1 MRLIPL
7 VFLLAACGGAP
18 RVAPRPVA
26 AGTRIAFEIQK
37 DALLAPGLPDDLAAE
52 LRTQLIAARL
62 GVPVEADA
70 DLVIR
75 VRVSSANFTQAT
87 EWQWQVVQPTGQAT
101 LLAGR
106 DTAAFGITVEDLA
119 GQVMTALA
127 TLDTTAYAR
136 GGAPPVVAA
145 PPALPAEGAA
155 VAEDPRKWAVV
166 VGVERYREPLA
177 VATGAESDARAFADF
192 ARRRLGVPEANT
204 RILLGDRATRAD
216 LAGALMEWL
225 PRNAVEPGGTVYVFF
240 SGHGAPDPETGDAYL
255 VPFDANPTYIK
266 SGGLRLSELQG
277 TLGGL
282 KNQQV
287 YLFLDACFS
296 GQGDRSVLAAGTRPL
311 VPIKALAAAAGLVTL
326 AAAGASETTGTHP
339 GGHGLFTHHLLAALN
354 GAADADG
361 NGTTLAEVRD
371 HVVQQVRV
379 EARRQNRDQTPT
391 LAVPTGFDV
400 NTLLVPRR

>member
-145 PPALPAEGAA
+145 PPALPAE
-155 VAEDPRKWAVV
+155 
-166 VGVERYREPLA
+166 
-177 VATGAESDARAFADF
+177 
-192 ARRRLGVPEANT
+192 
-204 RILLGDRATRAD
+204 
-216 LAGALMEWL
+216 
-225 PRNAVEPGGTVYVFF
+225 
-240 SGHGAPDPETGDAYL
+240 
-255 VPFDANPTYIK
+255 
-266 SGGLRLSELQG
+266 
-277 TLGGL
+277 
-282 KNQQV
+282 
-287 YLFLDACFS
+287 
-296 GQGDRSVLAAGTRPL
+296 
-311 VPIKALAAAAGLVTL
+311 
-326 AAAGASETTGTHP
+326 
-339 GGHGLFTHHLLAALN
+339 
-354 GAADADG
+354 
-361 NGTTLAEVRD
+361 
-371 HVVQQVRV
+371 
-379 EARRQNRDQTPT
+379 
-391 LAVPTGFDV
+391 
-400 NTLLVPRR
+400 

>member
-7 VFLLAACGGAP
+7 VFLLAACGGQAP
-18 RVAPRPVA
+18 VAPRPTAV
-26 AGTRIAFEIQK
+26 GTRIAFEIQK
-37 DALLAPGLPDDLAAE
+37 DALLAPGLPDDLAVE
-52 LRTQLIAARL
+52 LRTQLIASRL

-70 DLVIR
+70 DLVIQ
-75 VRVSSANFTQAT
+75 VRIPSANFTQAT
-87 EWQWQVVQPTGQAT
+87 EWQWQVVDPARQAT
-101 LLAGR
+101 LVAGR
-106 DTAAFGITVEDLA
+106 DAAAFGTSVEDLA
-119 GQVMTALA
+119 RQVLHALA
-127 TLDTTAYAR
+127 TLDTAAYAR
-136 GGAPPVVAA
+136 GEAVVPAVVKAPAA
-145 PPALPAEGAA
+145 PTEA
-155 VAEDPRKWAVV
+155 VPEDPRKWAVV
-166 VGVERYREPLA
+166 IGVEQYREPLA
-177 VATGAESDARAFADF
+177 VATGALADARAFADF
-192 ARRRLGVPEANT
+192 ARARLGVPEANT

-266 SGGLRLSELQG
+266 SGGLRLTELQG
-277 TLGGL
+277 ALSEL
-282 KNQQV
+282 KSQHV

-311 VPIKALAAAAGLVTL
+311 VPVKALAATAGLVTL
-326 AAAGASETTGTHP
+326 AAAGAAETTGTHP
-339 GGHGLFTHHLLAALN
+339 GGHGLFTHHLLAALD

-391 LAVPTGFDV
+391 LAVPAGFDV